1 MELDGALRPR
11 SLNDYVGQQK
21 VKDKLGV
28 YLSAAKG
35 RNEALDHVLLYGPP
49 GLGKT
54 TLAHIVA
61 YELGVNIKVTSGP
74 AIEKPGDLAA
84 ILTNALGEGDVLF
97 IDEIH
102 RLGRVAEEHL
112 YPAMEDF
119 KVDIILGQGPAA
131 RTIRLD
137 LPKFT
142 LIGATTRSG
151 LITGPMR
158 SRFGIIEHLEY
169 YTTEELAAGVRR
181 DADLLGFALD
191 ADASVEIGRRARGTM
206 RIAKRLLRRVRDFAE
221 VAGEPTVS
229 LPRTQHALN
238 ELGIDELGLE
248 ARDRVILE
256 TLITKFAGGPTGV
269 NTLATAVGEDGNT
282 LEEVYEPFLIQNG
295 LLNRTARG
303 RVASERAYMHLG
315 YPYTPPAQ
323 SVLFGSFGDLVGS
336 GNGNLPDNDF
346 AGSDLGD
353 LEVTDKNG
361 SLTLLL
367 GPQKLAVPLTH
378 YDRDLFLYYNDPETP
393 RSTAFIIGAD
403 QRATQV
409 VVDELNGAGQGT
421 FTRVSATE
429 KAP

>member
-11 SLNDYVGQQK
+11 SLQDYVGQE
-21 VKDKLGV
+21 KLKEKLIV
-28 YLSAAKG
+28 YLSAAKSRG
-35 RNEALDHVLLYGPP
+35 EALDHVLLYGPP

-61 YELGVNIKVTSGP
+61 YELGVGIKVTSGP

-84 ILTNALGEGDVLF
+84 ILTNSLDEGDVLF

-137 LPKFT
+137 LPRFT
-142 LIGATTRSG
+142 LVGATTRSG

-169 YTTEELAAGVRR
+169 YTTEELAAGVAR
-181 DADLLGFALD
+181 DAQLLGFSIDRDAAL
-191 ADASVEIGRRARGTM
+191 EIGRRARGTM

-221 VAGEPTVS
+221 VAGEQQVT
-229 LPRTQHALN
+229 LERAKGALN
-238 ELGIDELGLE
+238 DLGIDDLGLE

-295 LLNRTARG
+295 LLSRTPRG
-303 RVASERAYMHLG
+303 RVASERAYQHLG
-315 YPYTPPAQ
+315 YTYTPPAQ
-323 SVLFGSFGDLVGS
+323 TALFSPEDDEVS
-336 GNGNLPDNDF
+336 EAPD
-346 AGSDLGD
+346 
-353 LEVTDKNG
+353 
-361 SLTLLL
+361 LTL
-367 GPQKLAVPLTH
+367 
-378 YDRDLFLYYNDPETP
+378 
-393 RSTAFIIGAD
+393 
-403 QRATQV
+403 
-409 VVDELNGAGQGT
+409 
-421 FTRVSATE
+421 
-429 KAP
+429 